1 MANIKTYSLKAD
13 GESKLYTNFKVKEF
27 KCNDGSDT
35 IKIDL
40 DNVKNLQNIRNYFGK
55 PVTINSAYR
64 TYAYNKAI
72 GGASNSYHTKGQA
85 ADIVIAGVDP
95 LKVYLYALSIGVKG
109 AILYPNSKFCHID
122 TRATKYHAITLDRK
136 TYFTEP
142 KETLKLGSTGASVKW
157 MQYMLTRAGFKVAV
171 DGSYGA
177 NTVAVVK
184 KFQIKYSLVPDGSF
198 GPKSLNKLKEVLMK

>member
-1 MANIKTYSLKAD
+1 MANVKVYSLKAD
-13 GESKLYTNFKVKEF
+13 GEKKLYTNFKVKEF
-27 KCNDGSDT
+27 RCKDGSDT

-64 TYAYNKAI
+64 TYTYNKAI

-157 MQYMLTRAGFKVAV
+157 MQYMLTRAGFKVVV